1 MQKLFILGA
10 VLLLAGCTQQTLD
23 NREPLTVNYQCEN
36 APPVS
41 VTFFANEE
49 RAQLTQGE
57 NSFNLAQEVSASGFI
72 YSNGRYTIRGKGDEL
87 TLEVGRMMPINC
99 SAVPAL

>member
-1 MQKLFILGA
+1 MQKLYTLGA
-10 VLLLAGCTQQTLD
+10 VLLLAGCIQQSIDNLD
-23 NREPLTVNYQCEN
+23 PVTVNYQCEN
-36 APPVS
+36 APPVT
-41 VTFFANEE
+41 VTFIADEE
-49 RAQLTQGE
+49 RAQLTRGE
-57 NSFNLAQEVSASGFI
+57 DSFNLPQEVSASGFI